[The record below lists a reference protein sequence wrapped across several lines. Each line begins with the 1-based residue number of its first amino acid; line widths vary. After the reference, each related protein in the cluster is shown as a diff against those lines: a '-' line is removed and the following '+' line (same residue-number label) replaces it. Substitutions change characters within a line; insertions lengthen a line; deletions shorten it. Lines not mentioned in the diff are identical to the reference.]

1 MLLYNPALAVVAL
14 YHTGR
19 TSLNRNFGAAIMPA
33 RIRLRFIQY
42 RRGTPVMKMNW
53 RHMAALALFATATV
67 AAGTASAADI
77 KEVRFG
83 VEASYAPFE
92 SKSPSGELQGF
103 DIDVGN
109 AVCAK
114 LKTKCVWV
122 ENSFDG
128 LIPALQARKF
138 NAINSDMSITDQR
151 RAAIDFTDP
160 IYVIPNQLI
169 AKKGSGLQPPP
180 ASLKGTHVSVP

>member
-1 MLLYNPALAVVAL
+1 MKTSWQKMVAL
-14 YHTGR
+14 
-19 TSLNRNFGAAIMPA
+19 
-33 RIRLRFIQY
+33 
-42 RRGTPVMKMNW
+42 
-53 RHMAALALFATATV
+53 AALAGAVMTANATA
-67 AAGTASAADI
+67 AEI
-77 KEVRFG
+77 KENRFG

-92 SKSPSGELQGF
+92 SKSPSGALQGF
-103 DIDVGN
+103 DIDIGN

-122 ENSFDG
+122 ENAFDG

-160 IYVIPNQLI
+160 IYVIPNQMI
-169 AKKGSGLQPPP
+169 AK
-180 ASLKGTHVSVP
+180 